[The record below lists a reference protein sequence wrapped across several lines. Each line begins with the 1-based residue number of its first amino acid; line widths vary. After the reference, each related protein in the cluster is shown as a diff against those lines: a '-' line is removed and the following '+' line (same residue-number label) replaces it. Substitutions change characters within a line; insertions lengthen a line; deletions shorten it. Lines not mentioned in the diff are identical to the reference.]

1 MLKSPGGRVRV
12 IHIVLTTSQFQKNIR
27 VFFVALD
34 VPFLVG
40 KGVDINIP
48 IDIPPKTNMTVGKH
62 HF

>member
-12 IHIVLTTSQFQKNIR
+12 IYIVLTTSQFQKNIR

-34 VPFLVG
+34 VPFLFG

-48 IDIPPKTNMTVGKH
+48 IDIPPEN
-62 HF
+62 